1 MNAESDGAG
10 DLAAGL
16 TTALT
21 LDYFNDAST
30 LIYGIGNIG
39 RQDDGLGWEFIDWL
53 ERKEVCANAEKVKF
67 YQLNLEHA
75 DLISH
80 KRKVL
85 FVDASREAALDHFRL
100 YKAEPKMDFS
110 FTSHAMSV
118 ETIMATCGQCFDR
131 IPEVHVLAI
140 RGYEWELQIGLTA
153 RASDNLDLAL
163 GHLQALALE
172 RATDPLTP
180 SCRINLGINQQQG
193 ISAAIAAASVSFG
206 PGPIPV
212 RR

>member
-1 MNAESDGAG
+1 MNAESDVATG
-10 DLAAGL
+10 
-16 TTALT
+16 LT
-21 LDYFNDAST
+21 LDYFDDASA

-53 ERKEVCANAEKVKF
+53 ERNDVCTRAEKVKF
-67 YQLNLEHA
+67 YQLNLEDA

-85 FVDASREAALDHFRL
+85 FVDASRDAALDHFRL
-100 YKAEPKMDFS
+100 YKAEPAMDFS
-110 FTSHAMSV
+110 FTSHAMSI

-153 RASDNLDLAL
+153 RARDNLDRASAQ
-163 GHLQALALE
+163 LQASALA
-172 RATDPLTP
+172 RASASNQFQNP
-180 SCRINLGINQQQG
+180 SHQTQG
-193 ISAAIAAASVSFG
+193 AIQ
-206 PGPIPV
+206 
-212 RR
+212 